1 MGRAL
6 ITGASSGLGA
16 EFAWTLAAEHNDL
29 ILVARNAD
37 RLRALADKIRN
48 VTGVDVAILPADLA
62 DLADTQRVAE
72 RLQNDDDPVTLL
84 VNNAGFGL
92 AQDFVGGSVEREL
105 DGLNVMVRAV
115 MMLSHAAANN
125 MRKRGRGTIIN
136 VGSMTALTAQG
147 TYSAHK
153 AWVRTFSEGL
163 AAELAGTG
171 VTVTAVNPG
180 LIRTEF
186 HERSHVDSSQ
196 WPDFTFASPQTVVDA
211 ALNAARKGRVLVTP
225 TPLYKVASAAIR
237 LSPRRLVR
245 KVAGPDRS
253 GRAK

>member
-105 DGLNVMVRAV
+105 D
-115 MMLSHAAANN
+115 
-125 MRKRGRGTIIN
+125 RK
-136 VGSMTALTAQG
+136 S
-147 TYSAHK
+147 
-153 AWVRTFSEGL
+153 
-163 AAELAGTG
+163 
-171 VTVTAVNPG
+171 
-180 LIRTEF
+180 
-186 HERSHVDSSQ
+186 
-196 WPDFTFASPQTVVDA
+196 VV
-211 ALNAARKGRVLVTP
+211 
-225 TPLYKVASAAIR
+225 
-237 LSPRRLVR
+237 
-245 KVAGPDRS
+245 
-253 GRAK
+253 